1 MDKPIIA
8 CDMTNAPDTPA
19 ERIAEYRRLFG
30 QHLAGRNRSS
40 AGRIRFR
47 LRAEEGVEAW
57 VRDLA
62 AREKACCP
70 FFEFS
75 VSTVDGVVQWDVAVP
90 DDEMAH
96 AVLDEFDRAT
106 SLEDEDW
113 DGVRDRLSDL
123 GFPVTTRDAGAKAAK
138 PAPSR
143 PPSGS

>member
-1 MDKPIIA
+1 MDIA

-19 ERIAEYRRLFG
+19 ERMAEYRRLFG
-30 QHLAGRNRSS
+30 RHLLGRDRPA
-40 AGRIRFR
+40 AGRIRYR

-75 VSTVDGVVQWDVAVP
+75 LSTVDDVVQWDVSVP

-96 AVLDEFDRAT
+96 AVLDEFDRTT
-106 SLEDEDW
+106 SVEEEDW
-113 DGVRDRLSDL
+113 NDVQGRLSDV
-123 GFPVTTRDAGAKAAK
+123 GFRVTTRDAGANAA
-138 PAPSR
+138 
-143 PPSGS
+143 G